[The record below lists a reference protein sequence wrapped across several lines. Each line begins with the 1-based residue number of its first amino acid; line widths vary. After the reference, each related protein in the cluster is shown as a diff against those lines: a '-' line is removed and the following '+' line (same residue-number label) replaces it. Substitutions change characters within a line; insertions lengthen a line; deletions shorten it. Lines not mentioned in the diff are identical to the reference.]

1 MTHCC
6 SSGPRLAAAPPGAH
20 SRTRNLTQ
28 CVKLLVLKG
37 ARVLLWIAV
46 ALALAGT
53 ATVKAQSLAEFE
65 KRTTVHTLK
74 NGWTFIIVERRD
86 TAPVFAFATQADVGS
101 AQEVP
106 GITGLAH
113 MFEHM
118 AFKGTPNIGTTDYEK
133 ERVAIDEMEEAYQA
147 YQAARLARN
156 PEKDDVEKLKKV
168 FEQKQADANRYVVP
182 NAFGEIIEREGGVGL
197 NAGTSADSTVYFYS
211 LPANK
216 LELFGYLE
224 SERFQRPVFR
234 EFYKERDVVME
245 ERRLRTDSQPIGRLV
260 EKFIGAAFSAHPYH
274 QPVVGYMSDL
284 QTFTLTDAEAFY
296 QKYYRPA
303 NLVTAIVGNIKA
315 AEIVP
320 ILDKYFE
327 RIPAGPKPPPV
338 RTVEPEQ
345 TAEIVLTL
353 RDPSQPFY
361 LEGYHKP
368 AGTDPE
374 EPIYDAL
381 ADILGRGRTSR
392 LYKSLV
398 RDQKVAVGAQAFGG
412 FPGAKYSNLFTFY
425 IVSAVGVPGE
435 KVQAALRAEIEKLK
449 TEEVTDEELERFKT
463 RSRADLVRSLN
474 SNSGLAGQLAAY
486 QTLFGD
492 WREMFRYLD
501 RLDKVTKADIRRV
514 ANETFKETN
523 RTVGQIV
530 TESAETE
537 TKTGK

>member
-1 MTHCC
+1 MMHCW
-6 SSGPRLAAAPPGAH
+6 S
-20 SRTRNLTQ
+20 
-28 CVKLLVLKG
+28 
-37 ARVLLWIAV
+37 RVLLALAV

-53 ATVKAQSLAEFE
+53 ATVEAQSLAEFE

-74 NGWTFIIVERRD
+74 NGWTFIIVERPD
-86 TAPVFAFATQADVGS
+86 TAPVFSFATQADVGS

-133 ERVAIDEMEEAYQA
+133 ERVAIEEMEKAYRAYQT
-147 YQAARLARN
+147 ARLARD
-156 PEKDDVEKLKKV
+156 PDKAEVDKLRKV
-168 FEQKQADANRYVVP
+168 FEEKQAGADRYVVP

-197 NAGTSADSTVYFYS
+197 NAGTGADSTVYFYS

-216 LELFGYLE
+216 VELFAYLE

-274 QPVVGYMSDL
+274 QPVIGYMSDL

-303 NLVTAIVGNIKA
+303 NMVTVIVGNIKA

-320 ILDKYFE
+320 TLDKYFE
-327 RIPAGPKPPPV
+327 RVPAGPKPPPV

-345 TAEIVLTL
+345 TAELVLTL
-353 RDPSQPFY
+353 RDRSQPFY

-368 AGTDPE
+368 AGTDPD

-435 KVQAALRAEIEKLK
+435 KVQGALRAEIEKIK
-449 TEEVTDEELERFKT
+449 TKEVTDEELERFKT
-463 RSRADLVRSLN
+463 RWRADLVRSLN

-492 WREMFRYLD
+492 WREMFRYVD
-501 RLDKVTKADIRRV
+501 RVEKVTKADIKRV
-514 ANETFKETN
+514 ASAVFKDTN

-530 TESAETE
+530 TEGAETE
-537 TKTGK
+537 TKTGM